1 MKKVLF
7 VINTLGRAGAEVA
20 LMDLLNALEQKEIE
34 ISLFVLTGQ
43 GEMVEKLPHDVKLLN
58 KTYQKV
64 PIHSPEGKKVLVKTC
79 LKALIKRGNIIR
91 LCPYLFKNFL
101 AMLKKGEILPDKL
114 LWRVISDGADKFP
127 TEYDLAVA
135 YIEGGATYYVADHI
149 KAKKKV
155 AFVHTD
161 YGKAGYT
168 RKLDKDCYLHYD
180 RLFMISNETKECFL
194 KYYTEF
200 ENKTEIFNNL
210 LDKKRIFE
218 MADKGTGFQDEYE
231 GQRILSLGRLVP
243 IKEFEHSVKAMELLK
258 SKGMSVRWYLLGEG
272 EAREQLESLIEELG
286 LQEDFLLPGAVE
298 NPYPYLKQADVY
310 VHATGYEGKSI
321 AIQEAQI
328 LGCPLLVSNCG
339 GNREQVVHEWDGLI
353 CELNAEDISQSV
365 LQLLSDKDKAKEY
378 SEHAMERHK
387 DNQDEMQKLLTF
399 L

>member
-58 KTYQKV
+58 KAYQKV

-91 LCPYLFKNFL
+91 LCPYLFKNFF

-387 DNQDEMQKLLTF
+387 DNQNEMQKLLT
-399 L
+399 LL